1 MKANRLISSAIGAVI
16 AVAILASSGP
26 VQADL
31 KMRLEWT
38 PILIHSWYFLA
49 QKNGWYKEEGVQVTF
64 EPGAGSVNT
73 TQIVAAE
80 SHDIG
85 QASHSAMTVG
95 RSKQDLPV
103 KAIASLIRSNEMG
116 ILVPK
121 GSGWKSPK
129 DLVDNNVKIITSPG
143 GFDVP
148 FFEAWFRLSGTNVKK
163 ADFLNVSTKLK
174 GSTYIGKTGDAL
186 STSPAYFNAIFGAAR
201 PSDFFMMSEVG
212 LNIPGTGIIAS
223 EKAIREKPDEIRG
236 FLKATMRA
244 FDHIIGE
251 RNYEDGYNA
260 LREMR
265 PEVKAKKSI
274 VMGQFKDHQRLGLWV
289 TEATTGKPWGY
300 MAPSDWATA
309 VKIMTDSGVIKAG
322 HNPTEFYTNE
332 LQPAVTN

>member
-1 MKANRLISSAIGAVI
+1 MTVNRFWASAVGVVLGGAVFISSAPA
-16 AVAILASSGP
+16 
-26 VQADL
+26 QADL

-49 QKNGWYKEEGVQVTF
+49 EKNGWYADEGVRVTF

-73 TQIVAAE
+73 TQIVAAG

-85 QASHSAMTVG
+85 QASHSAMSVG
-95 RSKQDLPV
+95 RSKQELEV
-103 KAIASLIRSNEMG
+103 KAIASLIRKNEMG
-116 ILVPK
+116 ILVPQ

-148 FFEAWFRLSGTNVKK
+148 FFEAWFRMSGTNVKK
-163 ADFLNVSTKLK
+163 ADFLNVATKLK
-174 GSTYIGKTGDAL
+174 GSTYIGEKGDAL
-186 STSPAYFNAIFGAAR
+186 STSPAFFNAIFGARR

-223 EKAIREKPDEIRG
+223 EKAIREKPNEIRG

-244 FDHIIGE
+244 FEHIIGGK
-251 RNYEDGYNA
+251 NYEDGYNA
-260 LREMR
+260 LVEMR
-265 PEVKAKKSI
+265 PEVKMP
-274 VMGQFKDHQRLGLWV
+274 MGLVVAQFRDHARLGLWT
-289 TEATTGKPWGY
+289 TEATKGKPWGY
-300 MAPSDWATA
+300 MAPSDWESA
-309 VKIMTDSGVIKAG
+309 VQIMTDAKVIGAG
-322 HNPTEFYTNE
+322 HSPTEFYTNE

>member
-1 MKANRLISSAIGAVI
+1 MSVRNILTGTLGAALAGAVLLTSI
-16 AVAILASSGP
+16 PA
-26 VQADL
+26 QADL

-49 QKNGWYKEEGVQVTF
+49 EKNGWYKEEGVRVTF

-95 RSKQDLPV
+95 RSKQGLKV
-103 KAIASLIRSNEMG
+103 KAIASLIRKNEMG
-116 ILVPK
+116 ILIPQ

-129 DLVDNNVKIITSPG
+129 DLVDNKVKIITSPG

-148 FFEAWFRLSGTNVKK
+148 FFEAWFRMSGTDVKK

-174 GSTYIGKTGDAL
+174 GSTYIGKKGDAL
-186 STSPAYFNAIFGAAR
+186 STSPAFFNAIFGRAR

-223 EKAIREKPDEIRG
+223 EKAINEKATEIRG

-244 FDHIIGE
+244 FDHIIAGK
-251 RNYEDGYNA
+251 NYEDGYNA
-260 LREMR
+260 LVEMR
-265 PEVKAKKSI
+265 PEVKMKKDLVI
-274 VMGQFKDHQRLGLWV
+274 AQFKDHERLGLWR
-289 TEATTGKPWGY
+289 TEATAGKPWGY

-309 VKIMTDSGVIKAG
+309 IDIMTGSKVIKAG
-322 HNPTEFYTNE
+322 HSPTEFYTNE

>member
-1 MKANRLISSAIGAVI
+1 MRARNILLSAFGAV
-16 AVAILASSGP
+16 LAASVLVTSMP
-26 VQADL
+26 AKADL

-49 QKNGWYKEEGVQVTF
+49 EKNGWYKQEGVKVTF

-95 RSKQDLPV
+95 RSKQNLKV
-103 KAIASLIRSNEMG
+103 KAIASLIRANEMG
-116 ILVPK
+116 ILIPQ

-129 DLVDNNVKIITSPG
+129 DLVDNKVKIITSPG

-148 FFEAWFRLSGTNVKK
+148 FFEAWFRMSGTDVKK

-174 GSTYIGKTGDAL
+174 GSTYIGKKGDAL
-186 STSPAYFNAIFGAAR
+186 STSPAYFNAIFGGAR

-223 EKAIREKPDEIRG
+223 EKAINEKAAEIRG

-244 FDHIIGE
+244 FDHIIGG

-260 LREMR
+260 LIEMR
-265 PEVKAKKSI
+265 PEVKSKKANSRTI
-274 VMGQFKDHQRLGLWV
+274 SGSGCGSPMQPRASRGATWHRPTGRLRSKSWQ
-289 TEATTGKPWGY
+289 TPR
-300 MAPSDWATA
+300 
-309 VKIMTDSGVIKAG
+309 
-322 HNPTEFYTNE
+322 
-332 LQPAVTN
+332 

>member
-1 MKANRLISSAIGAVI
+1 MRARNILLSAFGAV
-16 AVAILASSGP
+16 LAASVLVTSMP
-26 VQADL
+26 AKADL

-49 QKNGWYKEEGVQVTF
+49 EKNGWYKQEGVKVTF

-95 RSKQDLPV
+95 RSKQNLKV
-103 KAIASLIRSNEMG
+103 KAIASLIRANEMG
-116 ILVPK
+116 ILIPQ

-129 DLVDNNVKIITSPG
+129 DLVDNKVKIITSPG

-148 FFEAWFRLSGTNVKK
+148 FFEAWFRMSGTDVKK

-174 GSTYIGKTGDAL
+174 GSTYIGKKGDAL
-186 STSPAYFNAIFGAAR
+186 STSPAYFNAIFGGAR

-223 EKAIREKPDEIRG
+223 EKAINEKAAEIRG

-244 FDHIIGE
+244 FDHIIGG

-260 LREMR
+260 LIEMR
-265 PEVKAKKSI
+265 PEVKSKK
-274 VMGQFKDHQRLGLWV
+274 
-289 TEATTGKPWGY
+289 A
-300 MAPSDWATA
+300 
-309 VKIMTDSGVIKAG
+309 
-322 HNPTEFYTNE
+322 
-332 LQPAVTN
+332 